1 MTTEPNLFAQ
11 QESNRRRS
19 ALLIAGFV
27 LFFAWI
33 GFGGDI
39 SWYLATQDLPPGAYH
54 HVIPF
59 TGLLTTALAG
69 GIAWYS
75 WRHGAERVLAAAGAA
90 ELITPVAP
98 EQRQLVNVVEEMA
111 IASGQPKPRIWLV
124 PDRDPN
130 AFATG
135 RDAQT
140 AHLAVTDGLLAIL
153 SRDELQGVVA
163 HEMAHVKNLDVRLM
177 TLLAAMVGTIALM
190 SDTLQRA
197 LRSGGRVSV
206 GGGSR
211 GGKKGGNP
219 LAVVVLVLWLVSL
232 ILAPFIAR
240 LLAMAVSRKREY
252 LADAMG
258 AQFTRNPLALA
269 DALEKIDGTSG
280 ATKAIARGAAHMC
293 IVDPAERR
301 ISANPGVLG
310 DVFASHPPISL
321 RIARLRGMAYQ
332 QQKAERSEE

>member
-11 QESNRRRS
+11 QQANRRRS

-33 GFGGDI
+33 GFGGDV
-39 SWYLATQDLPPGAYH
+39 SWYLATRELPPAAYH
-54 HVIPF
+54 HLIPF
-59 TGLLTTALAG
+59 TGLLTTAIGA

-75 WRHGAERVLAAAGAA
+75 WRHGAERVLAAAGAS
-90 ELITPVAP
+90 ELITPATP
-98 EQRQLVNVVEEMA
+98 EQQRLVNVVEEMA
-111 IASGQPKPRIWLV
+111 IASGQPKPRIWVV
-124 PDRDPN
+124 PDPDPN

-135 RDAQT
+135 RDPQT
-140 AHLAVTDGLLAIL
+140 SHLAVTEGLLAML

-163 HEMAHVKNLDVRLM
+163 HEMGHVKNLDVRLM

-190 SDTLQRA
+190 SDTLQRIW
-197 LRSGGRVSV
+197 RYGGRVSV
-206 GGGSR
+206 GGGR

-232 ILAPFIAR
+232 LLAPLISR

-258 AQFTRNPLALA
+258 AQFTRNPMALA
-269 DALEKIDGTSG
+269 DALEKIDGAPG

-301 ISANPGVLG
+301 ISANPGMLG

-321 RIARLRGMAYQ
+321 RIARLRGMAYDG
-332 QQKAERSEE
+332 

>member
-1 MTTEPNLFAQ
+1 MTTEPDLFAQ
-11 QESNRRRS
+11 QQANRRRS

-33 GFGGDI
+33 GFGGDV
-39 SWYLATQDLPPGAYH
+39 SWYLATRELPPGAYH
-54 HVIPF
+54 HLIPF
-59 TGLLTTALAG
+59 TGFLTTAIAA

-75 WRHGAERVLAAAGAA
+75 WRHGAERVLAAAGAS
-90 ELITPVAP
+90 ELITPATP
-98 EQRQLVNVVEEMA
+98 EQQRLVNVVEEMA
-111 IASGQPKPRIWLV
+111 IASGQPKPRIWVV

-135 RDAQT
+135 RDPQT
-140 AHLAVTDGLLAIL
+140 SHLAVTDGLLAML
-153 SRDELQGVVA
+153 NRDELQGVVA
-163 HEMAHVKNLDVRLM
+163 HEMGHVKNLDVRLM

-190 SDTLQRA
+190 SDTLQRVW
-197 LRSGGRVSV
+197 RYGGRVSV
-206 GGGSR
+206 GGGR

-219 LAVVVLVLWLVSL
+219 LAIVVLALWLVSL
-232 ILAPFIAR
+232 ILAPLISR
-240 LLAMAVSRKREY
+240 LLAMAVSRNREY

-258 AQFTRNPLALA
+258 AQFTRNPRALA
-269 DALEKIDGTSG
+269 DALEKIDGAPG

-301 ISANPGVLG
+301 ISANPGILG

-321 RIARLRGMAYQ
+321 RIARLRGMAYDG
-332 QQKAERSEE
+332 